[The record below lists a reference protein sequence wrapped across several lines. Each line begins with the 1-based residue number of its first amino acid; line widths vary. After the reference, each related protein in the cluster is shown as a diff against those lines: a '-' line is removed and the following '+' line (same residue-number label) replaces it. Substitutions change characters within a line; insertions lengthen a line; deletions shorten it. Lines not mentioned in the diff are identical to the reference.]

1 MKRTILPTLLA
12 IILTAIIFT
21 GCNPL
26 FPLDKDQFDIGDT
39 VKIDI
44 GEMVYEN
51 ENFWMRVDSVKE
63 GRCPIGLMCAW
74 AGRAQVWLTVG
85 NIDTSFQLEFSTHY
99 ADSSKTQVIRLEHSL
114 SDALPFGSTYIIT
127 LVEVNPYPVYG
138 VIPRAKDRWVSF
150 VLENIFTDRKPNIY
164 LYPEKKTK
172 MSVSLQFPHGGKVI
186 ESDPFYPLQWKNI
199 KVKPNG
205 KIDKKYDFLFYEAE
219 IPDLWQ
225 YSEGWVIAMNDL
237 TEFFKKN
244 LKDYSF
250 NENEIEDF
258 IEFWIPELIDSPYY
272 EIYPQYTEMVNRV
285 IKLKISPY
293 PDAKL
298 RLHYVIKES
307 NKDFDLP
314 APEIPY
320 FEREGFTVTEW
331 GVVLK

>member
-1 MKRTILPTLLA
+1 MLVIV
-12 IILTAIIFT
+12 FS
-21 GCNPL
+21 GCNL
-26 FPLDKDQFDIGDT
+26 FPIDKDQFDLGDT
-39 VKIDI
+39 VEIAI
-44 GEMVYEN
+44 GEKIYEN
-51 ENFWMRVDSVKE
+51 EDLWVRLDSITEDSRCPEDANCIWE
-63 GRCPIGLMCAW
+63 GRVVIWFTASTNY
-74 AGRAQVWLTVG
+74 AEQT
-85 NIDTSFQLEFSTHY
+85 ITFSSDTCMDNNFYYLE
-99 ADSSKTQVIRLEHSL
+99 
-114 SDALPFGSTYIIT
+114 
-127 LVEVNPYPVYG
+127 NPYDSHFSRYSFRIIEILPLRTDTNPISDSEYHVKF
-138 VIPRAKDRWVSF
+138 VIDNNWDIA
-150 VLENIFTDRKPNIY
+150 RKPNIY

-205 KIDKKYDFLFYEAE
+205 KIDRKYDFLFYEAE

-225 YSEGWVIAMNDL
+225 YSEGWVVAMDDL
-237 TEFFKKN
+237 TDFFKKN

-250 NENEIEDF
+250 NENEIADF
-258 IEFWIPELIDSPYY
+258 LEFWIPELIDSPYY

-298 RLHYVIKES
+298 RLHYVIKETE
-307 NKDFDLP
+307 KYFDLP

-331 GVVLK
+331 GVIL